1 MITSFVDQ
9 RTETQKLMFRIFDF
23 ELVKMAN
30 VVFNFSISNA
40 KVIEIFE
47 KIESNEPNNDDFAKL
62 SKIAHSTKKCKY
74 YLDSKSQSSLF
85 VPKFWPLTT
94 FHQQWNVMM
103 IKLCIVS
110 PKINDSDLLGEKCLV
125 KLKWRGGYTYY
136 WTPTRWFSE
145 HFLSLHKKYAEV
157 VFTSRKRR
165 GAS

>member
-23 ELVKMAN
+23 ELVKMAML
-30 VVFNFSISNA
+30 FLILAYQMQIA
-40 KVIEIFE
+40 KVIEIWE

-94 FHQQWNVMM
+94 FHQQ
-103 IKLCIVS
+103 
-110 PKINDSDLLGEKCLV
+110 
-125 KLKWRGGYTYY
+125 
-136 WTPTRWFSE
+136 
-145 HFLSLHKKYAEV
+145 
-157 VFTSRKRR
+157 
-165 GAS
+165 